1 MAMSIAFIPLSTIRT
16 DDILSSLQQLFLDL
30 SYRYTSKRAVY
41 IQLKQSLHAKL
52 AKNFKIIQGKLGKN
66 GSSLISCYLHSKDML
81 LQLQPIV
88 LRHWFVER
96 FQVQH
101 YLKRHSN
108 LKSYSNTHSS
118 QFQWNT
124 KLPAVF
130 AKFYTMHVYVFSH
143 VCKKNRTV
151 QLYIYQY
158 TYSQSILF
166 TFIWS
171 ASLFK
176 CFS

>member
-1 MAMSIAFIPLSTIRT
+1 MAMSIAFIPLSAIRT
-16 DDILSSLQQLFLDL
+16 ESDDILSSLQQLFLDF
-30 SYRYTSKRAVY
+30 SYHYTSKRAVY
-41 IQLKQSLHAKL
+41 IQLKQSLPAKL

-88 LRHWFVER
+88 SWHWFVER

-108 LKSYSNTHSS
+108 LKNYSNTHSF

-143 VCKKNRTV
+143 VCKKPYCTV
-151 QLYIYQY
+151 IHISIYLQSINIVYIYMI
-158 TYSQSILF
+158 SI
-166 TFIWS
+166 IV
-171 ASLFK
+171 
-176 CFS
+176 

>member
-1 MAMSIAFIPLSTIRT
+1 M
-16 DDILSSLQQLFLDL
+16 
-30 SYRYTSKRAVY
+30 Y
-41 IQLKQSLHAKL
+41 IQLKQSLPAKL

-81 LQLQPIV
+81 LQLQPMV
-88 LRHWFVER
+88 LWHSFVER

-108 LKSYSNTHSS
+108 LKTYSNTHSF

-143 VCKKNRTV
+143 VCKKKPYCTV
-151 QLYIYQY
+151 IHISIYLQSINIVYIYMI
-158 TYSQSILF
+158 SI
-166 TFIWS
+166 IV
-171 ASLFK
+171 
-176 CFS
+176 

>member
-1 MAMSIAFIPLSTIRT
+1 
-16 DDILSSLQQLFLDL
+16 
-30 SYRYTSKRAVY
+30 
-41 IQLKQSLHAKL
+41 
-52 AKNFKIIQGKLGKN
+52 
-66 GSSLISCYLHSKDML
+66 ML

-88 LRHWFVER
+88 LWHRFVER

-108 LKSYSNTHSS
+108 LKSYSNTHSF
-118 QFQWNT
+118 QLQWNT

-176 CFS
+176 CFSLIDQSRMEVAKAFKLYTLNVANFITLLNEIQYTTRDSRRIDPWIININSYRKLFT

>member
-1 MAMSIAFIPLSTIRT
+1 
-16 DDILSSLQQLFLDL
+16 
-30 SYRYTSKRAVY
+30 
-41 IQLKQSLHAKL
+41 
-52 AKNFKIIQGKLGKN
+52 
-66 GSSLISCYLHSKDML
+66 ML

-88 LRHWFVER
+88 LWHRFVER

-108 LKSYSNTHSS
+108 LKNYSNTHSF

-143 VCKKNRTV
+143 VCKKTV
-151 QLYIYQY
+151 LYSYTYINKLTVNQYCLHLYDQYHCLNASLKQIDQSRMEVAKAFKLYTLNVANFITLLNEIQY
-158 TYSQSILF
+158 TTRHSRRIDPWIININSYRKLF
-166 TFIWS
+166 T
-171 ASLFK
+171 
-176 CFS
+176 